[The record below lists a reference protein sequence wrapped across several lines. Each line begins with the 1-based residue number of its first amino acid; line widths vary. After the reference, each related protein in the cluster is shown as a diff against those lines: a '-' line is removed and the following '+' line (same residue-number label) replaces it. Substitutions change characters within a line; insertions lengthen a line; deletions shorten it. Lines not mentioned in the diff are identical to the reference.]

1 MASNR
6 SFKDYVADRFYNE
19 VFAAIQSYTTDNYD
33 DLDLRLYRVRNI
45 GGIELSDI
53 EVKFVSVNDLPGM
66 KIEFDVVVEA
76 ELEVRE
82 SDYHYDESENC
93 RQWFM
98 LTCSGDLAC
107 NLDDFT
113 ISSVTERLS
122 QQPWK
127 LKWRFPAQIWHNG
140 FGKQPKPYREVTANV
155 SIPQEGRSVDRKECL
170 PVTNGAIDSIRF
182 TGSCERTI

>member
-1 MASNR
+1 MDCTEY
-6 SFKDYVADRFYNE
+6 KDYYNRKSNFNRINGMNVMKLERGYAE
-19 VFAAIQSYTTDNYD
+19 VEMT
-33 DLDLRLYRVRNI
+33 
-45 GGIELSDI
+45 
-53 EVKFVSVNDLPGM
+53 VNDNSLNVLGSLHGG
-66 KIEFDVVVEA
+66 A
-76 ELEVRE
+76 L
-82 SDYHYDESENC
+82 Y
-93 RQWFM
+93 
-98 LTCSGDLAC
+98 TLADTAAGVAS
-107 NLDDFT
+107 LSYGIT
-113 ISSVTERLS
+113 SVTLNGRLS